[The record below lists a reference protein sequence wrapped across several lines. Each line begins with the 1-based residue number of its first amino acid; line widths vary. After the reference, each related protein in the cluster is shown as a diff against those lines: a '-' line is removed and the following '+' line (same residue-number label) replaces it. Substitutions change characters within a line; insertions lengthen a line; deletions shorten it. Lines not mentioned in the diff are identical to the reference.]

1 MAPASDAARRPGRK
15 AEAVGLGVLLLAL
28 LAVVA
33 VAVACV
39 YPLLTIYISETGG
52 VYHHTTAVADF
63 DGDGD
68 LDVLLLNLR
77 QEREFTPWTVL
88 TVWTNLGDGIMT
100 PRRLGNEHGQQ
111 PGLAATA
118 ADLNGDGDV
127 DLVTYSGHQLHVVR
141 NRSSETTAGEVFRG
155 LMAVSS
161 QEPVS
166 QYAALAVGDV
176 DQDGLLDVVIAGCCG
191 RMFTLDESFSQPNR
205 TAVWTNAGEGERV
218 TGEMVPVPALDG
230 VPVRAAALGDL
241 DGDGW
246 LDLFAAVPARQPD
259 GGGDAT
265 DRVLFNDGRGGFT
278 AEAQLLGSGDSRA
291 VALGDVDG
299 DGDLDALV
307 GQQNGAVLWLNQGS
321 RQGGEQGAF
330 ARAPQGLAA
339 GAVTAVYLAD
349 LDGDGD
355 LDAVTATAS
364 GATIWWNDGNGA
376 FTRDRQRFPGTK
388 RVGWAVADFNGDGLP
403 DLFAASYDHYA
414 TVWLNEGSGK
424 FGRKP

>member
-1 MAPASDAARRPGRK
+1 MPPASDATQRQGRRV
-15 AEAVGLGVLLLAL
+15 EAVGLGVLLLAL

-33 VAVACV
+33 IAVACA
-39 YPLLTIYISETGG
+39 YPLVTIYLSEHGG
-52 VYHHTTAVADF
+52 VYHHTATVADL

-68 LDVLLLNLR
+68 LDVLLHNLR

-88 TVWTNLGDGIMT
+88 TVWTNLGDGIFT

-118 ADLNGDGDV
+118 GDLNGDASV

-141 NRSSETTAGEVFRG
+141 NRSGGTTAGEVFRDF
-155 LMAVSS
+155 MAVSPQAS
-161 QEPVS
+161 LS

-176 DQDGLLDVVIAGCCG
+176 NQDGALDVVIAGCCG
-191 RMFTLDESFSQPNR
+191 RMFTLDETFWQPNR
-205 TAVWTNAGEGERV
+205 TAVWTNAGEAGQV
-218 TGEMVPVPALDG
+218 AGDMVPLPALDG

-246 LDLFAAVPARQPD
+246 PDLFAAVPERQPD

-265 DRVLFNDGRGGFT
+265 DRVLFNDGRGGFVET
-278 AEAQLLGSGDSRA
+278 AVLLGAGDSRA

-307 GQQNGAVLWLNQGS
+307 GQKNGALLWLNQGGI
-321 RQGGEQGAF
+321 QDGEQGAF
-330 ARAPQGLAA
+330 ARAPQRLAT
-339 GAVTAVYLAD
+339 GAVTAVFLAD

-355 LDAVTATAS
+355 LDAVTATKS
-364 GATIWWNDGNGA
+364 GATIWWNDGNGG
-376 FTRDRQRFPGTK
+376 FTRDRQRFPGTHK
-388 RVGWAVADFNGDGLP
+388 VGWAVADFDGDGLP
-403 DLFAASYDHYA
+403 DLFAASYYHYA
-414 TVWLNEGSGK
+414 NVWLNEGEGV
-424 FGRKP
+424 FGRR

>member
-1 MAPASDAARRPGRK
+1 MVGDLRFGRRM
-15 AEAVGLGVLLLAL
+15 EALGLGVVVLVL
-28 LAVVA
+28 LAVVG

-39 YPLLTIYISETGG
+39 YPLLTLYLSETGG

-68 LDVLLLNLR
+68 LDLLLHNLR

-88 TVWTNLGDGIMT
+88 TVWTNLGDGILT
-100 PRRLGNEHGQQ
+100 PRRLGHEHGQQ

-118 ADLNGDGDV
+118 GDLNGDGAI
-127 DLVTYSGHQLHVVR
+127 DLITYSGHQLHMVR
-141 NRSSETTAGEVFRG
+141 NRSGDTTGGEVFRG
-155 LMAVSS
+155 FTAVSR

-176 DQDGLLDVVIAGCCG
+176 NGDGRLDVVIAGCCG
-191 RMFTLDESFSQPNR
+191 RMFTLDEAYSRPNR
-205 TAVWTNAGEGERV
+205 TAVWTNAGEAEHV
-218 TGEMVPVPALDG
+218 SGEMAPVTALDG

-246 LDLFAAVPARQPD
+246 LDLFAAVPQRQPD

-265 DRVLFNDGRGGFT
+265 DRVLFNDGRGGF
-278 AEAQLLGSGDSRA
+278 AEPALLLGSGDSRA

-299 DGDLDALV
+299 DGDLDALL
-307 GQQNGAVLWLNQGS
+307 GQKNGAVLWLNQGGI
-321 RQGGEQGAF
+321 QGSAQGTF

-339 GAVTAVYLAD
+339 GAVTAAFLAD

-364 GATIWWNDGNGA
+364 GATIWWNDGSGA

-388 RVGWAVADFNGDGLP
+388 RVGWAVADFNGDGRP
-403 DLFAASYDHYA
+403 DLLAASYDEY
-414 TVWLNEGSGK
+414 TSVWLNEGGGV
-424 FGRKP
+424 FGRR